1 MNSNFRKV
9 KLGEV
14 ADINPVR
21 KLPKNTVA
29 PYVPMDIIVPFNRKI
44 NSFTFRPWKGSGQK
58 FKNGDI
64 LLARITPCLENGK
77 AIYVDFLSNNQI
89 GFGSTEFIVIRE
101 KEGITNGLFLYY
113 LIRTSEFRNYAIGRM
128 EGTSGRQRVPAS
140 AVKNYEF
147 YLPPL
152 NYQEKCAGF
161 LSLFDDKIELNQRMN
176 QTLEEMARTIFKSWF
191 VDFDPVRARA
201 EGRDPG
207 LPAEIADLFP
217 DSFEDSP
224 LGEIPRGWRVVP
236 ILEIAALLS
245 GGTPKTSVPEYWDG
259 NVYWVTAKDV
269 SQKRSLYIIDTDK
282 KITEL
287 GLENSSAKILP
298 KNTVIVTARGT
309 VGAYALLG
317 KEMAMNQTN
326 YGLVSQRENEE
337 YFLFFMVVSILD
349 ELKRNAYGTIFDTIT
364 TRTFQNVKVLMPPTK
379 LTRCFND
386 LVSPFFEKMLNNENE
401 NASLIELRDKL
412 LPGLMNGS
420 VHLRG
425 D

>member
-1 MNSNFRKV
+1 MGKTFNQKVLGDIAYLVRESYVPKDGNKIPYIGLEHIGQGTLTLDSFGWSTEVTSIKSRFSKGDILFGKLRPYFRKV
-9 KLGEV
+9 IQAPFDGICST
-14 ADINPVR
+14 DIWVVR
-21 KLPKNTVA
+21 A
-29 PYVPMDIIVPFNRKI
+29 
-44 NSFTFRPWKGSGQK
+44 
-58 FKNGDI
+58 
-64 LLARITPCLENGK
+64 
-77 AIYVDFLSNNQI
+77 
-89 GFGSTEFIVIRE
+89 
-101 KEGITNGLFLYY
+101 KEGINQRFLYY
-113 LIRTSEFRNYAIGRM
+113 LMASQDFIDYVTQGSDGTKMPRANWSYASQFSFDIPSYTVQSQIGNIL
-128 EGTSGRQRVPAS
+128 G
-140 AVKNYEF
+140 
-147 YLPPL
+147 
-152 NYQEKCAGF
+152 
-161 LSLFDDKIELNQRMN
+161 SLDDKIALNNRMN
-176 QTLEEMARTIFKSWF
+176 LTLEEMARTIFKSWF

-386 LVSPFFEKMLNNENE
+386 LVYPFFEKMLNNENE

>member
-224 LGEIPRGWRVVP
+224 LGEIPRGWRVGTIGEVTKVVGGSTP
-236 ILEIAALLS
+236 STKESKFWDGGTYHWATPKDLSGLSSPVMIRTERKITPEGLDQISSGLLPKGTVLLS
-245 GGTPKTSVPEYWDG
+245 SRAPIGYLAITNVPTAVNQGFIALVCDGELPNVWILLWLQHNMEEIKSRANGTTFQEISKANFRPINLVIPNTE
-259 NVYWVTAKDV
+259 
-269 SQKRSLYIIDTDK
+269 IIDCFRAVVQPLFDR
-282 KITEL
+282 ITANL
-287 GLENSSAKILP
+287 LENETLANI
-298 KNTVIVTARGT
+298 RD
-309 VGAYALLG
+309 LL
-317 KEMAMNQTN
+317 
-326 YGLVSQRENEE
+326 
-337 YFLFFMVVSILD
+337 I
-349 ELKRNAYGTIFDTIT
+349 
-364 TRTFQNVKVLMPPTK
+364 P
-379 LTRCFND
+379 
-386 LVSPFFEKMLNNENE
+386 
-401 NASLIELRDKL
+401 SLI
-412 LPGLMNGS
+412 NGEK
-420 VHLRG
+420 RI
-425 D
+425 